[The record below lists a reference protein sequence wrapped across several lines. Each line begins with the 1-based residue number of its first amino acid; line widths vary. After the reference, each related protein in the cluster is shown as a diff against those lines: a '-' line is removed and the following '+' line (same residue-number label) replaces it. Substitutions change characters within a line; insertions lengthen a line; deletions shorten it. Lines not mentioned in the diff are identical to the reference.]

1 MAGGAGAGGRVRATR
16 RVRAASRWQ
25 QLYARVD
32 NVFDRR
38 YETYAAVAEDLFPGG
53 ELARPHV
60 APVEK
65 VRRVSSHRVPPAAS
79 WGCVCA
85 GER

>member
-1 MAGGAGAGGRVRATR
+1 MAGAQALRVASGPRAAFAPRAGG
-16 RVRAASRWQ
+16 SS
-25 QLYARVD
+25 YARVD